1 MNELDQLAQE
11 IITGAPKEEQE
22 VLRAAYQAA
31 RDSATSLLRKIEEL
45 ESLAHEASESA
56 DSSDEGEPTDKAKEE
71 VLKGSLENT

>member
-11 IITGAPKEEQE
+11 IITGASKKEQE

-56 DSSDEGEPTDKAKEE
+56 DSSDKGKSANEAKEE